1 MDKEA
6 DGQRE
11 GESTRVWYFAY
22 GSNMSPITL
31 GRRRLRPSESVAGV
45 LVGYRLLFDHVGV
58 PFFEPS
64 FANIV
69 PEKGCCVHGVL
80 HSLTASEWQRVLAS
94 EGGGGYTEGYFPV
107 EVEVTTYDN
116 RRIKALTLESSKGGR
131 HAVDSPHT
139 WPSKRYVGLLLDG
152 AGHYRIDPDYV
163 AEYITAQPVCRTSQ
177 VLRLVVIALMACIVV
192 PIFVPYYVAMRLGA
206 STRYFHVLA
215 AHLKALVWGLHN
227 VTPAL
232 TLVAFA
238 VLAGGVCYS
247 TFLLGSLIF
256 TLIASFAAALGLP
269 I

>member
-80 HSLTASEWQRVLAS
+80 HSLTA
-94 EGGGGYTEGYFPV
+94 
-107 EVEVTTYDN
+107 
-116 RRIKALTLESSKGGR
+116 R
-131 HAVDSPHT
+131 HVQKHSHH
-139 WPSKRYVGLLLDG
+139 LLLVVVVVVEG
-152 AGHYRIDPDYV
+152 APS
-163 AEYITAQPVCRTSQ
+163 ITCHHSSLP
-177 VLRLVVIALMACIVV
+177 
-192 PIFVPYYVAMRLGA
+192 
-206 STRYFHVLA
+206 
-215 AHLKALVWGLHN
+215 AHQ
-227 VTPAL
+227 
-232 TLVAFA
+232 
-238 VLAGGVCYS
+238 
-247 TFLLGSLIF
+247 
-256 TLIASFAAALGLP
+256 
-269 I
+269 